1 MKILVCVKQV
11 LDPRGMTVNR
21 KAEKVF
27 INREEYILDP
37 ASKAALETAN
47 HLKQGGAE
55 VIAISVGLERVEDAI
70 KTEEIVREHVNLRDF
85 GWSPGARTW
94 QEVYCVWRKVYMTKE
109 SLTERFGFTSW
120 STRTASLAR
129 LQSLA
134 H

>member
-37 ASKAALETAN
+37 ASKAALEAAS

-55 VIAISVGLERVEDAI
+55 VIAISRRDRSASKMRCARRWRAEPIGRSGSDRRAAM
-70 KTEEIVREHVNLRDF
+70 RWSLRI
-85 GWSPGARTW
+85 SSRRR
-94 QEVYCVWRKVYMTKE
+94 C
-109 SLTERFGFTSW
+109 
-120 STRTASLAR
+120 ASSATIDLIIAGH
-129 LQSLA
+129 QSLDTRRGRTGA
-134 H
+134 ALG